1 MKLTNIVW
9 HQFNYDRA
17 IINNS
22 CREMFWN
29 SSHVIIQEQRMGMV
43 LTNGSNAWDGI
54 MQCSFYIRIR
64 LLMTLQG
71 SFTNRNFFVPLH
83 NMSFKLW

>member
-1 MKLTNIVW
+1 MPLWGCCCQESIMKLTNIVW
-9 HQFNYDRA
+9 HQSNYDRS

-29 SSHVIIQEQRMGMV
+29 SSQVVIQEQRMGMV
-43 LTNGSNAWDGI
+43 LTHGSNAWDGI

-64 LLMTLQG
+64 FDITG
-71 SFTNRNFFVPLH
+71 FIY
-83 NMSFKLW
+83 K

>member
-29 SSHVIIQEQRMGMV
+29 SSQVIIQEQRMGMV
-43 LTNGSNAWDGI
+43 LTHYYFHYFMPTESLAI
-54 MQCSFYIRIR
+54 S
-64 LLMTLQG
+64 T
-71 SFTNRNFFVPLH
+71 FTHDITGFID
-83 NMSFKLW
+83 K